1 MYSLKNIEKSFDGNQ
16 ILKGVSLD
24 IEKNKTTVLIG
35 PSGSG
40 KTTLLRCINLL
51 EIPDS
56 GVVEL
61 NGASMSFAKGQKVK
75 YGSDEIRAIRKKTGM
90 VFQNFNL
97 FGTMTALENCVRGQ
111 KIVLCRTREEGTK
124 IALHY
129 LDKVGMTPY
138 RDARPAQLSGG
149 QKQRVAIARALSMNP
164 EVLLFD
170 EPTSAL
176 DPETVG
182 EVLSVM
188 KELAAE
194 GMTMMVDTHEMAF
207 ARDVASRVVFMEGG
221 VIVEEGIPEKIFT
234 SPEKERTKEFLARY
248 FSA

>member
-1 MYSLKNIEKSFDGNQ
+1 MTDPILTLSHVQKTFGTHSVLRDIDFSLYAGEA
-16 ILKGVSLD
+16 VC
-24 IEKNKTTVLIG
+24 VIG

-40 KTTLLRCINLL
+40 KSTMLRCVNLL
-51 EIPDS
+51 EVPTGGEI
-56 GVVEL
+56 L
-61 NGASMSFAKGQKVK
+61 FHGANIASRGFDLSS
-75 YGSDEIRAIRKKTGM
+75 YRARVGM

-97 FGTMTALENCVRGQ
+97 FGNMTALENCVRGQ
-111 KIVLCRTREEGTK
+111 KIVLGRTREEGTK

-194 GMTMMVDTHEMAF
+194 GMTMMVVTHEMAF

-221 VIVEEGIPEKIFT
+221 VIVEEGAPEKIFT